1 MAGSEKI
8 KLDRNQLN
16 KIKIEIIE
24 ELEKYIDDKLRPVI
38 NYFRKKKDY
47 YEMTFL

>member
-1 MAGSEKI
+1 MAETEKI

-16 KIKIEIIE
+16 KIKIEIIQ
-24 ELEKYIDDKLRPVI
+24 ELEKYIDDKLRPVL

-47 YEMTFL
+47 YELSFL